1 MKKLLSGKRGQGMTE
16 YILIVALIAI
26 VVIAGVKLFGG
37 KVNDGFKNAAKSIEQ
52 NTSGN

>member
-26 VVIAGVKLFGG
+26 VVIAGVKLFGN
-37 KVNDGFKNAAKSIEQ
+37 KVNSGFQKAANTIEE
-52 NTSGN
+52 NTGG

>member
-26 VVIAGVKLFGG
+26 VVIAGVRLFGG
-37 KVNDGFKNAAKSIEQ
+37 KVNEGFERAADQIEE
-52 NTSGN
+52 NTGG